1 MWNGGPSRQ
10 AAQSVGVGAVEA
22 GSGRLHVAEAGSVL
36 DAAEADGV
44 RPSAEVGAADAEDM
58 RLLEAARREV
68 AELEVLLAKTLRALA
83 RVDGG
88 QGGANADAAVAVAA
102 SSRPLPPLP
111 HELWLLILQFVP
123 RRQLGRW

>member
-10 AAQSVGVGAVEA
+10 AAQSAGVGA
-22 GSGRLHVAEAGSVL
+22 AEAGSVL
-36 DAAEADGV
+36 DAAEAGGV
-44 RPSAEVGAADAEDM
+44 RPSAEVGAADATDM